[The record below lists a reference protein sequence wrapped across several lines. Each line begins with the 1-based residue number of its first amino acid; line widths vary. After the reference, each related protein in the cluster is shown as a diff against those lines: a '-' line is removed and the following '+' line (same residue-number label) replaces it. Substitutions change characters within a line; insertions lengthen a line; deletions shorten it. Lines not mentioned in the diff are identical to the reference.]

1 MKQYTL
7 LSFLLFFSF
16 YSEAQKTYEPLKISD
31 DLISIDGIINQVEW
45 DKALKIDLDYETQPG
60 YNTKPIVETSGYILY
75 SDYHIYL
82 RFDAKTRETVR
93 ASVRKRDDFGIFND
107 DIIGIVIDTY
117 GDGRNNLFI
126 GSNPYGS
133 QMDVRVLNS
142 IMEES
147 RYEIS
152 FDLEYESSGS
162 INGNLRFLENILIM
176 NYLLPGRIEIIHV

>member
-1 MKQYTL
+1 M
-7 LSFLLFFSF
+7 
-16 YSEAQKTYEPLKISD
+16 
-31 DLISIDGIINQVEW
+31 G
-45 DKALKIDLDYETQPG
+45 KALKIDFNYETQPG

-75 SDYHIYL
+75 SDYYIYL

-107 DIIGIVIDTY
+107 DIIGFLVDTY

-152 FDLEYESSGS
+152 YDIEYESSGS
-162 INGNLRFLENILIM
+162 ISGNSYQIEMKIPFHPYHFQMGKINNGNLSFLENILIM
-176 NYLLPGRIEIIHV
+176 KCRLLKTIEITLV

>member
-1 MKQYTL
+1 MKQYTF
-7 LSFLLFFSF
+7 LSFLLFFSL

-31 DLISIDGIINQVEW
+31 DLISIDGVINQEEW
-45 DKALKIDLDYETQPG
+45 EKALKIDFNYEIQPG

-75 SDYHIYL
+75 SDYYIYL

-107 DIIGIVIDTY
+107 DIIGFLVDTY

-152 FDLEYESSGS
+152 YDIEYESS
-162 INGNLRFLENILIM
+162 F
-176 NYLLPGRIEIIHV
+176 YKW